1 MTVSRPLDESQRDV
15 NSCLGMCQWVTSGA
29 EQEIPTESSFDLFF
43 PDDIVHERAQMHTE
57 K

>member
-43 PDDIVHERAQMHTE
+43 PDDIVYERAQMHTE